1 MIREDMPKLVKLIH
15 PILGFHNWTIKVP
28 IVFGVFFLII
38 DSWCHHLSWTVTDPR
53 SGFTRRSRDNHE
65 MRHQRRW
72 EFTKKPRLEQDF
84 WAIRGNVR
92 PEIPCFFVC
101 FCWVSTFLLSTAVSS
116 GIAVRH
122 PQPLQP
128 QRQPQRGAPA
138 HPEPPEPPGRV
149 LRQRMFE
156 T

>member
-1 MIREDMPKLVKLIH
+1 MSKKVKLIH
-15 PILGFHNWTIKVP
+15 PILGFQNWTIKVP
-28 IVFGVFFLII
+28 IVFGVFFSSLTVDAII
-38 DSWCHHLSWTVTDPR
+38 FHELWQIPCPR
-53 SGFTRRSRDNHE
+53 SGFACRSRDNHE

-72 EFTKKPRLEQDF
+72 EFTKKPRLGQDF
-84 WAIRGNVR
+84 WAIRGNVK

-101 FCWVSTFLLSTAVSS
+101 FCWVSTFQLSTAVNP

-128 QRQPQRGAPA
+128 QLLPRHVAPA
-138 HPEPPEPPGRV
+138 HREPPEPPGRV
-149 LRQRMFE
+149 LHQRMFE